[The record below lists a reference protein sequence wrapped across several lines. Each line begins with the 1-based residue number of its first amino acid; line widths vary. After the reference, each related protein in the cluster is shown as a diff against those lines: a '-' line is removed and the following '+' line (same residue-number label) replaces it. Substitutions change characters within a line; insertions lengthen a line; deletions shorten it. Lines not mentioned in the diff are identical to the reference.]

1 MPQMSPLL
9 WLNLYFFFFL
19 AFMLFTVMTYYTHTP
34 KMSEQESLK
43 TQAHQMNWKW

>member
-19 AFMLFTVMTYYTHTP
+19 VFMLFTVMSYFTYSP
-34 KMSEQESLK
+34 SMKEQEMAKLE
-43 TQAHQMNWKW
+43 TQQMVWKW